1 MEGCDDEEEE
11 ETQVM
16 GFTAAIGDS
25 IPSEEYE

>member
-1 MEGCDDEEEE
+1 MGSYEDEEE